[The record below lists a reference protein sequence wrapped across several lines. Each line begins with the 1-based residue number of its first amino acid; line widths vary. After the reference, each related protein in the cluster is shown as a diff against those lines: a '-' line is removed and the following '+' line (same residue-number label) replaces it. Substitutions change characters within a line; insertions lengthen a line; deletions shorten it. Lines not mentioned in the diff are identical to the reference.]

1 MPIMVTSWLVY
12 AFGDISRFH
21 LSDFA
26 CSNHVSAA
34 AREQYGRLVDVS
46 LLPNVTDL
54 IQTACPLPNDSVWDD
69 VKYVFTNRYFAP
81 LMATDLSRLPPTYM
95 STVELDILTD
105 EGVIYAQRLRQ
116 AGVPVVYRHDIAA
129 HGVVIHVS
137 IDEAIELVADVVKFL
152 EDYL

>member
-1 MPIMVTSWLVY
+1 MVTAWLVY

-26 CSNHVSAA
+26 YSKHVSSAA
-34 AREQYGRLVDVS
+34 KEQYGNLVDVS
-46 LLPNVTDL
+46 LLPNTNVTDA
-54 IQTACPLPNDSVWDD
+54 IQTACPLPNDALWDD
-69 VKYVFTNRYFAP
+69 VKEVFTNPYFAP
-81 LMATDLSRLPPTYM
+81 LMATDLGGLPPTYM

-129 HGVVIHVS
+129 HGVVIHVELK
-137 IDEAIELVADVVKFL
+137 EAVELVADAVKFL
-152 EDYL
+152 DVYL